1 MGLLFICGR
10 TRESHRTSYI
20 RTGRKE
26 EMVSSHTMILE
37 KVRDIFARKQRN
49 RFPRKR
55 LPQQH
60 GCRFLVFRNRLVR
73 RSSSSDSKIELL
85 QVPENKKKK
94 KKLFLYLRSF
104 VRKTLPIGQIN
115 FPHVYTWHNQTT
127 FS

>member
-26 EMVSSHTMILE
+26 EMVSSHTMILV

-60 GCRFLVFRNRLVR
+60 GCRFLVFKNRLIR
-73 RSSSSDSKIELL
+73 RSSSSELL
-85 QVPENKKKK
+85 QVPENKKNKK
-94 KKLFLYLRSF
+94 KRKNYFYTF
-104 VRKTLPIGQIN
+104 VVL
-115 FPHVYTWHNQTT
+115 
-127 FS
+127 

>member
-26 EMVSSHTMILE
+26 EMVSSHTMILVI
-37 KVRDIFARKQRN
+37 VRDIFARKQRN

-60 GCRFLVFRNRLVR
+60 GCRFLVFRNRLIR
-73 RSSSSDSKIELL
+73 RSSSSELL
-85 QVPENKKKK
+85 QVPENKKKRQ
-94 KKLFLYLRSF
+94 KLFLYLRSF

>member
-26 EMVSSHTMILE
+26 EMVSSHTMILVI
-37 KVRDIFARKQRN
+37 VRDIFARKQRN

-55 LPQQH
+55 LPQQY
-60 GCRFLVFRNRLVR
+60 GCRFLVFRNRLIR
-73 RSSSSDSKIELL
+73 RSSSSELL
-85 QVPENKKKK
+85 QVPENKKKRQ
-94 KKLFLYLRSF
+94 KLFLYLRSF
-104 VRKTLPIGQIN
+104 VRKTLPMGQIN

>member
-85 QVPENKKKK
+85 QVPENKKKE
-94 KKLFLYLRSF
+94 
-104 VRKTLPIGQIN
+104 KTIFIPL
-115 FPHVYTWHNQTT
+115 
-127 FS
+127 